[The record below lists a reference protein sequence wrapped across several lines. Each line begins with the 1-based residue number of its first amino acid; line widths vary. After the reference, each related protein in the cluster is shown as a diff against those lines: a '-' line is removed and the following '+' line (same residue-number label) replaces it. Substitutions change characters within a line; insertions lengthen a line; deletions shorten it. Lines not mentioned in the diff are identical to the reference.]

1 MANVTLPIEE
11 ITDWP
16 SFHAVSAKTFGFP
29 EYYGHNNNAWI
40 DCLGYLT
47 EDFGMSNIVLGSSE
61 ILLIDLPAFRE
72 FQERCPDVAAGLISC
87 VAAVNA
93 GYIGE
98 GEIPRLALRP
108 Q

>member
-1 MANVTLPIEE
+1 MANVTLPTEE
-11 ITDWP
+11 INDWP
-16 SFHAVSAKTFGFP
+16 SFHAVSARTFGFP
-29 EYYGHNNNAWI
+29 DFYGHNNNAWI

-47 EDFGMSNIVLGSSE
+47 EEFGMSNVVLAGNE
-61 ILLIDLPAFRE
+61 ILTIDVPDFCAF
-72 FQERCPDVAAGLISC
+72 QDRCPEVAAGLLSC